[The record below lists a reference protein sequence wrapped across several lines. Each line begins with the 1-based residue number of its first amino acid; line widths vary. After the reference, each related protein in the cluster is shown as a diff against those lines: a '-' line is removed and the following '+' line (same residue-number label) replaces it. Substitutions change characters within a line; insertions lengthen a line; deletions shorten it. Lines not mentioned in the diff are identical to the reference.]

1 REFNFFE
8 VDAALCTGSSIMPQK
23 QNVDTA
29 ELLRARYA
37 TLCGCEQAIKMN
49 TVKLT
54 SGYHRDLQ
62 LIKKEVMTSLVEIK
76 AMLEMAQLLAEHLIP
91 NEKQLKAACTK
102 EIFAADRA
110 NELVKKGLI
119 FRDAYHKVKSNMD
132 EIEAGDLM
140 QRLKEKKHVGGPGNL
155 GLDSLKKEIEMFHL

>member
-1 REFNFFE
+1 
-8 VDAALCTGSSIMPQK
+8 
-23 QNVDTA
+23 
-29 ELLRARYA
+29 
-37 TLCGCEQAIKMN
+37 AIKMN

-110 NELVKKGLI
+110 NELVKKRSNYL
-119 FRDAYHKVKSNMD
+119 DTYHKVKSNMV
-132 EIEAGDLM
+132 ELVAGDSM
-140 QRLKEKKHVGGPGNL
+140 KSLKKKKHVNIPVNL
-155 GLDSLKKEIEMFHL
+155 GIDSLKKKIDMFHL